1 MKDFEIIKNSVLRG
15 YRLWDIDDEREF
27 VQKADESLLETYFK
41 RYKLNDCNEI
51 VLLERDAS
59 CIMKYTLKHHL
70 SVEAEI
76 ALIKKGNLE
85 LIQSYLEKNGF
96 FCKAM
101 VEAVQSGNKQIIT
114 MMILQNYSWADE
126 GQMALVKLA
135 DEEMLK
141 LYLGSHSFC
150 EKAEAF
156 MIESLSPEFVKSYI
170 GEHSLQADAEI
181 ALVKRGNKELIEA
194 YLRQYKKFN
203 YWMSEDEL
211 LNLKD
216 SELIALFI
224 ENNHFGRTYL
234 STKMIE
240 IGDPKLVRLYFSKY
254 ALNCEDEIAL
264 VKLKNFELLNAYM
277 NKLAD
282 DNRTMKRETFWEINK
297 WKSQA
302 ERRAARFQTKKYKQC
317 LSPDLEANFLKSSE
331 NAVMRAYI
339 TKHPLSDARE
349 LELIKSGEKEL
360 IGCYLRRY
368 YLSDEAEL
376 ELVRRGDRELL
387 EIYLQSYRL
396 SKDAEA
402 EFLNSGFD
410 DLLDKYK
417 HAVAETEQAEELL
430 SKFDTLPNLRFF

>member
-15 YRLWDIDDEREF
+15 DRLWDKSDEREF
-27 VQKADESLLETYFK
+27 VQKADEELLETYFE
-41 RYKLNDCNEI
+41 RYKLSDWNEVI
-51 VLLERDAS
+51 LLERDAS
-59 CIMKYTLKHHL
+59 CIMKYTLHHHL
-70 SVEAEI
+70 SVKAEI

-85 LIQSYLEKNGF
+85 LIQSYLQRISN
-96 FCKAM
+96 KAM
-101 VEAVQSGNKQIIT
+101 IKAVQAENKPIIK
-114 MMILQNYSWADE
+114 MLILQNYSWPDE
-126 GQMALVKLA
+126 VQMALVKLA

-170 GEHSLQADAEI
+170 GEHSLQADAEV

-194 YLRQYKKFN
+194 YLRQYKKFT

-211 LNLKD
+211 LILND

-224 ENNHFGRTYL
+224 ENSHHFGRTYL

-297 WKSQA
+297 WKSEV
-302 ERRAARFQTKKYKQC
+302 ERKTLRFNPKKHKQC
-317 LSPDLEANFLKSSE
+317 LPPDLEASFLKNNE
-331 NAVMRAYI
+331 NAIMRAYI
-339 TKHPLSDARE
+339 SKHPLSFERE
-349 LELIKSGEKEL
+349 LELVKTGARDLVENYIWH
-360 IGCYLRRY
+360 Y
-368 YLSDEAEL
+368 YLSDEAEV
-376 ELVRRGDRELL
+376 ELVRLGDRKLI
-387 EIYLQSYRL
+387 EIYQQFYRL
-396 SKDAEA
+396 SKDAEV
-402 EFLNSGFD
+402 EFLNSGFN
-410 DLLDKYK
+410 DLIETYNN
-417 HAVAETEQAEELL
+417 AVAETEKANELL
-430 SKFDTLPNLRFF
+430 GKFEALPNLRFF